1 MLCSA
6 GTALGPTLTE
16 GMMARGT
23 VVSQM
28 LFSQGHQR
36 RFSEVRS
43 WDCIQRGAGAT
54 VVLWGS
60 SGSVLAQPLCVGA
73 HKAYSCQSYTCH
85 E

>member
-1 MLCSA
+1 MLCSV
-6 GTALGPTLTE
+6 GTALGPALSE
-16 GMMARGT
+16 GMMARGP

-28 LFSQGHQR
+28 LFSQGHQH

-54 VVLWGS
+54 VALWGS
-60 SGSVLAQPLCVGA
+60 SGSVLVQPLCVGA
-73 HKAYSCQSYTCH
+73 HRVYSCQSYTCH

>member
-1 MLCSA
+1 MLCSV
-6 GTALGPTLTE
+6 GTVLGPTLTE
-16 GMMARGT
+16 GMMARGP

-60 SGSVLAQPLCVGA
+60 SGSAEQTAFAKAVKWADGGLAIF
-73 HKAYSCQSYTCH
+73 H
-85 E
+85 